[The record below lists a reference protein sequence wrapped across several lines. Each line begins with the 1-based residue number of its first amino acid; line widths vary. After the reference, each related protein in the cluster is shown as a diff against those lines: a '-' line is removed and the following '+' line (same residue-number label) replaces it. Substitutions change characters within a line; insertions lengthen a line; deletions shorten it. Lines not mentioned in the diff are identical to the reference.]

1 MNFSFFADS
10 SRVDRNLRSKDKTET
25 TDSGGFNSP
34 FWKQVL
40 LVRWLRVLIA
50 FLIFLIFLL
59 LWSYVNYQFTILL
72 LTVLPLFIGY
82 AFSYFLQP
90 VNVFFQRFFSEKT
103 SRILV
108 FILFLILTL
117 ALVLG
122 LFFIFFIQLDSLYKK
137 FLYQTQ
143 GLDEFLRF
151 LDTTEVKNL
160 QFVRTGNETFE
171 ISYDVLI
178 GDESVSENVAGITG
192 DESVSKDA
200 TINTENVAPSKAIS
214 SPFKSK
220 RATINTED
228 VAGIFVLLLHIAVN
242 FQFLQGICFSFMVWL
257 DQNVTNYGY
266 LQTLWNNWQGI
277 ALILY
282 LLFFTIIIAAF
293 SLGKGSSFF
302 DKVWFFF
309 TKDYEPTVA
318 EKLKLELKKNLS
330 SWGRGLLIVELYIMV
345 GTGFF
350 LFTAGIIFSDWSSY
364 VESSIVLTLF
374 MTLCNLVPY
383 IGPTIGFIPIVSI
396 GLIDV
401 VNHGVDSFVSWIPF
415 IIAVVGCFSV
425 QIGESAFV
433 SPLVYSYKVNLSPT
447 TIIVGLAVTGV
458 VLGVFWMPLT
468 IPAILV
474 FKIFY
479 QVFQKGSEKKSNIKG
494 GSPTLNHTRF

>member
-1 MNFSFFADS
+1 MNFSFFAGS

-50 FLIFLIFLL
+50 FLIFMVFLL
-59 LWSYVNYQFTILL
+59 LWSYVNYQFTILI

-90 VNVFFQRFFSEKT
+90 VNVFFQRFFSERT

-108 FILFLILTL
+108 FILFLIFTL
-117 ALVLG
+117 ALVSG
-122 LFFIFFIQLDSLYKK
+122 LFFVFFIQLDSLYKK

-171 ISYDVLI
+171 ISYDVLT
-178 GDESVSENVAGITG
+178 GNEFLPKSE
-192 DESVSKDA
+192 
-200 TINTENVAPSKAIS
+200 
-214 SPFKSK
+214 
-220 RATINTED
+220 TINTED

-494 GSPTLNHTRF
+494 NSPTLNHTRF